1 MRKIIFFLSVILFSV
16 SMYSQNLTNQQLLLS
31 GHSFDDHNSIAF
43 TFAVA
48 SKAQINEDLTYIIN
62 IDNVK
67 SLADGTGFQVTA
79 YANQHQFEEFLS
91 RNIPYTIVHKNV
103 PKAMTMATTVAA
115 MANWDAYPTYSVY
128 VQMLSNFATTYPTL
142 CVIDTIMASTPS
154 GNYKILA
161 AKISKNVN
169 TDENEPRFLY
179 SSSMHGDETTGLILL
194 LRLANYLLTN
204 YGTISQV
211 TTLVDGAEI
220 YLCPMA
226 NPEGTYYQSNPVG
239 STVANSRRE
248 NLSGVDLNRNYPDPR
263 AGQNPDGNATQPE
276 TQAFINFATTHHF
289 NMSANFHGGA
299 ELTNFPWDTWVT
311 SGNPNADD
319 AWWRRVCTNYVTSA
333 RVVTPTYMS
342 STIASGVT
350 EGGDWYVVT
359 GGRQDYMNFF
369 KQCREQTIELDNT
382 KTTQTQNLN
391 QKWNENYVSLL
402 NYMQECLYGIR
413 GVITDSCSGLPIR
426 AKVFANGYDQANDS
440 SHVYS
445 ALPVGNYHKYVNTGT
460 YSLTYSAPGYTSKTI
475 TGITVTNG
483 TASIRNIQLAPAS
496 SPDAQF
502 TGLMT
507 DNCAGIV
514 QFTNTSAAS
523 TNFTWY
529 FGDGS
534 TSTATSP
541 THTYTTNGSFTVRL
555 YATNCKGT
563 DSLVRTNYIVINAV
577 AAPTVTNASRC
588 GSGTVD
594 LSASGTGTINWYDA
608 PINGNL
614 VYTGTNYTTP
624 SLSTT
629 TTYYAVNSTVA
640 PNEYVGK
647 PDSIGG
653 GMNYNSTTYYL
664 LFDCTTAVNL
674 KSVRVYAS
682 TAGNRT
688 ITLNSSGGAVLAT
701 TTVNVPIGDSRV
713 TLNFPVQVG
722 TGMSLRCTSTN
733 PNMYRSSGGIT
744 YPYTLAGKISI
755 TGSSATG
762 SIRYYFFY
770 DWEIETPGGCAS
782 ARIPVVA
789 TIYAQ
794 PVASFTDVVT
804 SGLVTFTNTSTNGT
818 TYHWTFGDG
827 GISNAQ
833 DPLHNYGAVGNY
845 SVQLIVLNGSCSD
858 TITQQVSVTT
868 VGISENMFSLV
879 KMYPNPT
886 QDNIHIDFGIT
897 SNVPITMNLFS
908 MTGQLIL
915 SRTFANTSESAN
927 IDISSLTAGVYS
939 IRLSTDTDQKY
950 FKIFK
955 AE

>member
-1 MRKIIFFLSVILFSV
+1 
-16 SMYSQNLTNQQLLLS
+16 
-31 GHSFDDHNSIAF
+31 
-43 TFAVA
+43 
-48 SKAQINEDLTYIIN
+48 
-62 IDNVK
+62 
-67 SLADGTGFQVTA
+67 
-79 YANQHQFEEFLS
+79 
-91 RNIPYTIVHKNV
+91 
-103 PKAMTMATTVAA
+103 
-115 MANWDAYPTYSVY
+115 
-128 VQMLSNFATTYPTL
+128 MLSNFATTYPTL
-142 CVIDTIMASTPS
+142 CAIDTVMASTPS

-161 AKISKNVN
+161 VKISKNVN
-169 TDENEPRFLY
+169 TAENEPQFLY
-179 SSSMHGDETTGLILL
+179 TSSIHGDETTGLILL

-239 STVANSRRE
+239 STVVNSRRE
-248 NLSGVDLNRNYPDPR
+248 NLNAVDLNRNYPDPR

-311 SGNPNADD
+311 TGNPNADD

-333 RVVTPTYMS
+333 RVITVTPTYMS
-342 STIASGVT
+342 STIPSGVT
-350 EGGDWYVVT
+350 EGGDWYVIT

-369 KQCREQTIELDNT
+369 KQCREVTIELDNT

-391 QKWNENYVSLL
+391 LKWNQNYVSLL
-402 NYMQECLYGIR
+402 NYMEECLYGIR

-445 ALPVGNYHKYVNTGT
+445 ALPIGNYHKYVNTGT

-475 TGITVTNG
+475 TGIAVTNG
-483 TASIRNIQLAPAS
+483 TASVRNIQLAPAT

-502 TGLMT
+502 TGLVI

-541 THTYTTNGSFTVRL
+541 THTYTTNGTYTVKL

-563 DSLVRTNYIVINAV
+563 DSLVRTNYFVINAV

-588 GSGTVD
+588 GSGVLS

-614 VYTGTNYTTP
+614 VYSGTNYTTP
-624 SLSTT
+624 SLSST
-629 TTYYAVNSTVA
+629 TTYYAVNSTIA

-653 GMNYNSTTYYL
+653 GMNYNTITNYL
-664 LFDCTTAVNL
+664 LFDCTTSVNL
-674 KSVRVYAS
+674 KSVRVFAT

-688 ITLNSSGGAVLAT
+688 ITLNSSSNAVLAT
-701 TTVNVPIGDSRV
+701 TTVNIPIGDSRV
-713 TLNFPVQVG
+713 TLNFTVPVG
-722 TGMSLRCTSTN
+722 TNMSLRCASTT
-733 PNMYRSSGGIT
+733 PNLYRSSGGIT

-755 TGSSATG
+755 TSTNAGNT
-762 SIRYYFFY
+762 RYYFFY

-789 TIYAQ
+789 TINTL

-804 SGLVTFTNTSTNGT
+804 SGLVTFTNTSTGGI
-818 TYHWTFGDG
+818 TYHWAFGDG
-827 GISNAQ
+827 GTNTSPN
-833 DPLHNYGAVGNY
+833 PTHTYSAVGNY
-845 SVQLIVLNGSCSD
+845 PVQLIVYNGSCSD
-858 TITQQVSVTT
+858 TITQQVIVTT
-868 VGISENMFSLV
+868 VGISENIFSSV
-879 KMYPNPT
+879 KIFPNPT
-886 QDNIHIDFGIT
+886 QGNIHIDFGIT

-915 SRTFANTSESAN
+915 SRTFANTLESAN